1 MAGLTS
7 GGFVPETYED
17 IKGRIEAKLDVI
29 NPGFDFSPD
38 SPDGQ
43 MIGIMTYEIFQAWN
57 ELNNVYNSYNPQL
70 AIGAGLRNIGLITGL
85 PYGFAQRS
93 SATLEVTGTAG
104 TIIPVRTFL
113 VDAEGNEFYTTFE
126 TTVPANLQ
134 VLARVSGVIPV
145 PAGTV
150 TTLQVPIAGVT
161 SITQSTDGVVGSR
174 AQTEQQYKTERLRT
188 VMRNATSIEGNLQ
201 GKLIEAGLNQ
211 ARVINNRTAATLADG
226 TPANSIQVTVGEVG
240 AVTDEQIAKIILT
253 NGSLGCP
260 TYGTT
265 TVNILDS
272 QGVTQSISFSKAAA
286 VVIEVTLDVTYLST
300 QTAGASANIVKAL
313 RQHINSLESGA
324 DVVWSRLFA
333 YITPYSQAQINTLT
347 IAASGGTQGITNVV
361 LNDTQFAAIADAN
374 ITLSVDGVP
383 V

>member
-43 MIGIMTYEIFQAWN
+43 MIGIMTYELFQAWN
-57 ELNNVYNSYNPQL
+57 ELYNVYNSYNPQL
-70 AIGAGLRNIGLITGL
+70 AVGAGLRNIGLITGL

-104 TIIPVRTFL
+104 TIIPIRTYL
-113 VDAEGNEFYTTFE
+113 TDADGNEFYTTFE

-134 VLARVSGVIPV
+134 VLARVSGAIPV
-145 PAGTV
+145 PAGTI
-150 TTLQVPIAGVT
+150 TTLQTPITGVT
-161 SITQSTDGVVGSR
+161 SVAQSTDGVIGSV
-174 AQTEQQYKTERLRT
+174 AQTAQQYKTERLRT
-188 VMRNATSIEGNLQ
+188 VMRNSTSIEGNLQ
-201 GKLIEAGLNQ
+201 AKLIEAGLTQ
-211 ARVINNRTAATLADG
+211 ARVVNNRTDTAFADG
-226 TPANSIQVTVGEVG
+226 TPPYSIQVTVGEVG
-240 AVTDEQIAKIILT
+240 AVTDEQIAKIVLT
-253 NGSLGCP
+253 NGALGCP

-265 TVNILDS
+265 TVNIKDS
-272 QGVTQSISFSKAAA
+272 QGITQPVSFSKAAE
-286 VVIEVTLDVTYLST
+286 VVIEVTLDITYLSS
-300 QTAGASANIVKAL
+300 QTAGSSTSITNAL

-333 YITPYSQAQINTLT
+333 YITPYSQAQVNTLT
-347 IAASGGTQGITNVV
+347 IAKAGEVHGIANIV
-361 LNDTQFAAIADAN
+361 LSESEFAAISDAE
-374 ITLSVDGVP
+374 ITLTVDGVP